1 MRKLLIIG
9 AGSAGQSL
17 AREILAHRS
26 DRYDIVG
33 FLDDQ
38 PSHSEFF
45 GKPVLG
51 RLDEARDI
59 IFRYEI
65 DEVLIAIPSATR
77 ETMRRIF
84 QALAYTPVHI
94 KVVPGLLEII
104 EGAVSLSQV
113 RQIEP
118 VDLLGREE
126 VTLDPE
132 RLRPLYE
139 DKVVLVTGGGGSI
152 GSELV
157 RQLLSLP
164 IQRVVA
170 VGRGENSLYEL
181 LQSVRDNRLSY
192 RIADIRDRDLM
203 RHEFLSLRPH
213 VVFHAAAHKHVPFM
227 EEFPH
232 EAVMNN
238 ILGTWHVYQAAKEAG
253 VQRFVMISTDKAVH
267 PTSVMGATKRLAEL
281 LVLSAGREDGIR
293 VSAVRF
299 GNVLGSRGSVLPL
312 FIRQIQQGG
321 PVTITHPDMKRY
333 FMSIREAAR
342 LVIQSATLL
351 EGDIHILDMGEPISI
366 LDMAKTLIAL
376 YGHRPEEIEIV
387 FTGLRPGEKL
397 TEELVEDPQK
407 LHPST
412 FKKLFYTEEETF
424 WSSEKRQRFLVEAE
438 EAIKTYNAEKVRQ
451 FLKRWLADYQG
462 VSL

>member
-17 AREILAHRS
+17 AKEILAYRG
-26 DRYDIVG
+26 DRYEIVG

-38 PSHSEFF
+38 LAGREFL

-51 RLDEARDI
+51 RVDEARDI

-65 DEVLIAIPSATR
+65 DEVLIAIPSANR

-104 EGAVSLSQV
+104 EGTVSLSQV

-132 RLRPLYE
+132 RLRSLYE

-164 IQRVVA
+164 IRKVVA

-181 LQSVRDNRLSY
+181 LQSVRDTRLSY

-203 RHEFLSLRPH
+203 KYEFTSFRPH

-253 VQRFVMISTDKAVH
+253 TERFVMISTDKAVH

-281 LVLSAGREDGIR
+281 LVLSAGQEDPIR

-321 PVTITHPDMKRY
+321 PVTITHPEMKRY
-333 FMSIREAAR
+333 FMSIREASR

-366 LDMAKTLIAL
+366 LEMARTLIAL
-376 YGHRPEEIEIV
+376 YGHRPEDIEIV

-397 TEELVEDPQK
+397 TEELVENPEQ
-407 LHPST
+407 LYPSE
-412 FKKLFYTEEETF
+412 FKKLFYTKEKIF
-424 WSSEKRQRFLVEAE
+424 WSSEKREIFLKEAR
-438 EAIKTYNAEKVRQ
+438 EAIKTYEPAKVKQ
-451 FLKRWLADYQG
+451 FLRQWLPDYHG
-462 VSL
+462 GSL

>member
-1 MRKLLIIG
+1 MRRLLIIG

-17 AREILAHRS
+17 AKEILAYRG
-26 DRYDIVG
+26 DRYEIVG

-38 PSHSEFF
+38 LAGRECL

-51 RLDEARDI
+51 RVDEARDI

-65 DEVLIAIPSATR
+65 DEVLIAIPSASR

-84 QALAYTPVHI
+84 HALAYTPVLI

-104 EGAVSLSQV
+104 EGSVSLSQV

-132 RLRPLYE
+132 RLRSLYE

-164 IQRVVA
+164 IRRVVA

-181 LQSVRDNRLSY
+181 LQSVRDTRLSY

-203 RHEFLSLRPH
+203 GYEFTSFRPH

-238 ILGTWHVYQAAKEAG
+238 ILGTWYVYQAAKEAG
-253 VQRFVMISTDKAVH
+253 TERFVMISTDKAVH
-267 PTSVMGATKRLAEL
+267 PTSVMGATKRLAEI
-281 LVLSAGREDGIR
+281 LVLSAGQEDHIR

-321 PVTITHPDMKRY
+321 PVTITHPEMKRY

-351 EGDIHILDMGEPISI
+351 E
-366 LDMAKTLIAL
+366 
-376 YGHRPEEIEIV
+376 
-387 FTGLRPGEKL
+387 
-397 TEELVEDPQK
+397 
-407 LHPST
+407 
-412 FKKLFYTEEETF
+412 
-424 WSSEKRQRFLVEAE
+424 
-438 EAIKTYNAEKVRQ
+438 
-451 FLKRWLADYQG
+451 
-462 VSL
+462 